1 MKKFYDIITK
11 YGGGAVLA
19 AVTLDGY
26 RRQVLSD
33 DNKQKLDE
41 INKLKDQLD
50 NEQKKLFDEQIAIQ
64 MKESSNQVKLT
75 KIKENQKEYE
85 NKMHKY
91 QEDKS
96 DYNKNELEQSKAKFQ
111 NALENLTKNDLGDTF
126 WKLIDK
132 YYEFLSTL
140 AADKIVALFNIL
152 MASLTLSSF
161 FTVLSIMLS
170 EQIINKIKILDKY
183 PKIMKLFKLRN
194 NINKSLNKFYLITH
208 LTIIILT
215 ILANIYIFII

>member
-1 MKKFYDIITK
+1 
-11 YGGGAVLA
+11 VLA
-19 AVTLDGY
+19 AATLDGY

-33 DNKQKLDE
+33 ENKQKLDE

-111 NALENLTKNDLGDTF
+111 NALEDLTKNDLGDTI
-126 WKLIDK
+126 WKMLEK
-132 YYEFLSTL
+132 YYEFLATL
-140 AADKIVALFNIL
+140 SPDKIVALFNII
-152 MASLTLSSF
+152 MGTITLSSF

-170 EQIINKIKILDKY
+170 EQIINKIKFLDKY
-183 PKIMKLFKLRN
+183 PKIIKLLKLRN
-194 NINKSLNKFYLITH
+194 KINKSLNKIY
-208 LTIIILT
+208 LTIHIILIILT
-215 ILANIYIFII
+215 ILANIYIFFI